1 MCAIQSSLRYNFPP
15 MNLEIFHPAV
25 ARWFAKTFP
34 APTTPQEQAWPAIKE
49 QRNALIAAPTGS
61 GKTLAAFL
69 AAIDDLVRLGTEG
82 KLDDTTH
89 VVYVSPLKAL
99 SNDIQRNLQVPL
111 AGIQDELKAMGL
123 PEVNIRTLVR
133 TGDTPAAERVAMTK
147 RPPHIVV
154 TTPESLYI
162 LLTSEGG
169 RRMLQTTRTL
179 ILDEIHA
186 VVGDKRGSHLALSME
201 RLEQLVSQ
209 HHTQPI
215 ENKAANPKSV
225 IRNPKLVR
233 IGLSATQRPIE
244 EVARFLVG
252 TANIRP
258 DCTPDCAIIDSGHTR
273 HLDLAIELPE
283 SPLQAVMSGEV
294 WDEVYDRLAQLIRQ
308 HKTTLIF
315 VNTRRLAERVARH
328 LGERIGDENIA
339 AHHGSLAREQRL
351 AAEQRLKAGELSALV
366 ATASLELGI
375 DIGDVNLVCQLGST
389 RSIASFL
396 QRVGRSNHTVAGFPK
411 GRIFPLS
418 RDELVECAAIIDSV
432 RRGELD
438 RLELPEQPLDILAQ
452 QIVAASAAEEW
463 TEDALFQMIRRA
475 YPYRNLDRE
484 KFDSVIRMLAEGFS
498 TKRGRRSAYLH
509 HDAVNHRLRGR
520 RNARISAITS
530 GGAIPDTA
538 DYAVVLEPS
547 DLVIGSVNEDFA
559 IESLQGDIFQL
570 GNTSWRVL
578 RVEQGKVRVED
589 AHGQPPSIPFWLG
602 EAPARTH
609 ELSVSVSRL
618 RVEVANRVEVNT
630 NGSGGSLDEDPPAAA
645 GSTDMAE
652 AEVAVHTTLAPGG
665 RDLTEAG
672 ADVSTTLGPGSPV
685 GQPGWGGGSG
695 WVSERGLN
703 LEPAISYLTDEV
715 GISRA
720 AAEQIVE
727 YLAGAKAVLGVMPS
741 QDNLVLERFFD
752 DSGSMQLVVHAPFG
766 SRLNRAWGLALRKRF
781 CRKFNFE
788 LQAAATEDAI
798 VLSLGPTHSFPLDEV
813 FHYLNSRTVR
823 QLLCQ
828 ALLDAPMWNIRWR
841 WNVTRALAV
850 LRRRGGKK
858 IPAQLQ
864 RMDADDLLTAVF
876 PDQVACAENLGGG
889 VREIPAH
896 PLVDQTVKDC
906 LEEAMDVDSLE
917 KLLTS
922 IERNEKNLFARD
934 VIEASPLAQ
943 EILNAR
949 PYAYLDDAPL
959 EERRTRAV
967 YQRRWL
973 DPETAR
979 DMGKLDQGAIDR
991 VRHEAWPRVENSDE
1005 LHDALVELGFITEQ
1019 EGTDWQEFF
1028 AELKND
1034 RRAAVLQVN
1043 TRTAGVRG
1051 PQRGS
1056 PAGVLDPPAMSA
1068 RREPPGDSGR
1078 SFNDANAGETPAL
1091 PVQKLWVAAERLPQL
1106 EAMYPSAALQ
1116 PPIVAPE
1123 TSAQVP
1129 WVFEDA
1135 LVEVLRGRLE
1145 GLGPVTVEALV
1156 NSFGLSKNAIES
1168 GLLKLEAEGFVI
1180 RGQFTPGL
1188 TETEWSARRLL
1199 ARIHS
1204 YTLNRLRQ
1212 EIEPASTADFMSYL
1226 LAWQKVAP
1234 DHQMEG
1240 SESVRAIIEQ
1250 LEGFEAP
1257 AASWEGELLPSRL
1270 AEYDPA
1276 WLDDLCL
1283 SGEVVWA
1290 RLTPPAPPSPSARS
1304 AVSENGVERARG
1316 SAPVRNTPIALLR
1329 RKNFAIWNWV
1339 FPQPSLNEVEFSTT
1353 TRAVHEYLAL
1363 RGASFF
1369 TDIVEGTKLLRTQVE
1384 ESLAELVANGLVI
1397 SDSFAGLRA
1406 LLTPSSRK
1414 TQAASKRKHR
1424 QAAYEMSSAGR
1435 WSLLNR
1441 GAATVLTGSA
1451 SVAPARGSSPTVKEG
1466 SVPEP
1471 ESTEKIARI
1480 LLKRYGVVFKR
1491 LLEREGIALPWRVL
1505 LRIYH
1510 RLEARGEIRGGRFV
1524 AGISGEQFALPDA
1537 VGMLRAIRRART
1549 GAVDFSFRSPAQ
1561 KEEEPSLTV
1570 GLPSS
1575 ASEESLI
1582 SVSAADPL
1590 NLVGIITPGGRV
1602 TAHTSNRI
1610 LYRNGEP
1617 ITVLEAG
1624 ETRFL
1629 VELSRTMEWKA
1640 KSALMRKA
1648 TPPQLRSYLR
1658 RPA

>member
-1 MCAIQSSLRYNFPP
+1 

-25 ARWFAKTFP
+25 ARWFGKTFP
-34 APTTPQEQAWPAIKE
+34 DATPPQQDAWPAIK
-49 QRNALIAAPTGS
+49 QGRNTLIAAPTGS

-69 AAIDDLVRLGTEG
+69 AAIDDLVRLGVEG
-82 KLDDTTH
+82 KLDATTH

-99 SNDIQRNLQVPL
+99 SNDIQRNLQFPL
-111 AGIQDELKAMGL
+111 AGIQEELAAMGL

-133 TGDTPAAERVAMTK
+133 SGDTPAAERTAMIK

-169 RRMLQTTRTL
+169 RRMLQTARTL
-179 ILDEIHA
+179 IVDEIHA
-186 VVGDKRGSHLALSME
+186 VVGDKRGSHLALSIE
-201 RLEQLVSQ
+201 RLEQLISQ
-209 HHTQPI
+209 PKPEPGTAPAETEQLNFQHPIPETLHPDFAHPIPDTLISHTLH
-215 ENKAANPKSV
+215 
-225 IRNPKLVR
+225 PKLVR

-252 TANIRP
+252 TANINA
-258 DCTPDCAIIDSGHTR
+258 DGKTDCAIVDSGHAR
-273 HLDLAIELPE
+273 QLDLAIELPE

-411 GRIFPLS
+411 GRVFPLS

-438 RLELPEQPLDILAQ
+438 RLALPEQPLDILAQ
-452 QIVAASAAEEW
+452 QIVAASAPEEW
-463 TEDALFQMIRRA
+463 GEDELFAMVRRA
-475 YPYRNLDRE
+475 YPYRNLSRE
-484 KFDSVIRMLAEGFS
+484 QFDSVIRMLAEGFS

-509 HDAVNHRLRGR
+509 HDAVNKRIRGR
-520 RNARISAITS
+520 RGARLAAITS

-609 ELSVSVSRL
+609 ELSVSVARL
-618 RVEVANRVEVNT
+618 REEVTNRVEIVDALNSSRDPSAT
-630 NGSGGSLDEDPPAAA
+630 VDGSDLTLSDEVGTPGG
-645 GSTDMAE
+645 GR
-652 AEVAVHTTLAPGG
+652 EVA
-665 RDLTEAG
+665 E
-672 ADVSTTLGPGSPV
+672 S
-685 GQPGWGGGSG
+685 
-695 WVSERGLN
+695 GLN
-703 LEPAISYLTDEV
+703 LEPAINYLTDDV

-727 YLAGAKAVLGVMPS
+727 YLAGAKIVLGVMPS

-752 DSGSMQLVVHAPFG
+752 DSGSMQLVLHSPFG

-813 FHYLNSRTVR
+813 FHYLNSKTVR
-823 QLLCQ
+823 TLLCQ

-841 WNVTRALAV
+841 WNVTRSLAV

-864 RMDADDLLTAVF
+864 RMDAEDLLTAIF
-876 PDQVACAENLGGG
+876 PDQLACQENLGGG
-889 VREIPAH
+889 EREIPTH

-906 LEEAMDVDSLE
+906 LEEAMDIDGLE
-917 KLLTS
+917 QLLTA

-973 DPETAR
+973 DPQTAS
-979 DMGKLDQGAIDR
+979 DMGKLDRGAIDR
-991 VRHEAWPRVENSDE
+991 VRDEAWPRVENPDE
-1005 LHDALVELGFITEQ
+1005 LHDALVELGFITQ
-1019 EGTDWQEFF
+1019 AEGAEWQQFLG
-1028 AELKND
+1028 ELQND

-1043 TRTAGVRG
+1043 TGTAATGTAGV
-1051 PQRGS
+1051 
-1056 PAGVLDPPAMSA
+1056 PPAMSA
-1068 RREPPGDSGR
+1068 QREHRDHSTISGDAA
-1078 SFNDANAGETPAL
+1078 DAGGTPAV
-1091 PVQKLWVAAERLPQL
+1091 PVNKLNLWIAAERLPQF
-1106 EAMYPSAALQ
+1106 EAVYPLLKLQ
-1116 PPIVAPE
+1116 PQIKAPDSFSKQW
-1123 TSAQVP
+1123 T
-1129 WVFEDA
+1129 FEEA
-1135 LVEVLRGRLE
+1135 LVELLRGRLE
-1145 GLGPVTVEALV
+1145 GLGPVTVQSLAD
-1156 NSFGLSKNAIES
+1156 SS
-1168 GLLKLEAEGFVI
+1168 GLNTNEIETGLLRLEAEGFVI
-1180 RGQFTPGL
+1180 RGKFSPGA
-1188 TETEWSARRLL
+1188 TETEWCARRLL

-1212 EIEPASTADFMSYL
+1212 EIEPVTTADFIRFL

-1240 SESVRAIIEQ
+1240 PESVRAIIEQ

-1257 AASWEGELLPSRL
+1257 AASWEGELLPGRL

-1276 WLDDLCL
+1276 WLDALCL
-1283 SGEVVWA
+1283 SGELVWA
-1290 RLTPPAPPSPSARS
+1290 RLTPPAALSASSR
-1304 AVSENGVERARG
+1304 AAAAENGVERARG
-1316 SAPVRNTPIALLR
+1316 AAPVRNTPIALLR
-1329 RKNFAIWNWV
+1329 RKNFALWNSV
-1339 FPQPSLNEVEFSTT
+1339 FPQPSLNELEFSTT
-1353 TRAVHEYLAL
+1353 TQAVKDYLTT

-1369 TDIVEGTKLLRTQVE
+1369 TDIVEGTKLLRAQVE
-1384 ESLAELVANGLVI
+1384 ESLAELVANGLVV

-1406 LLTPSSRK
+1406 LLTPASRK
-1414 TQAASKRKHR
+1414 TQAAAKRKHR
-1424 QAAYEMSSAGR
+1424 QPVYEMSSAGR
-1435 WSLLNR
+1435 WSILQR
-1441 GAATVLTGSA
+1441 ESDKPVPDKPKFAEQPAAETV
-1451 SVAPARGSSPTVKEG
+1451 E
-1466 SVPEP
+1466 E
-1471 ESTEKIARI
+1471 IARI

-1491 LLEREGIALPWRVL
+1491 LLEREGISLPWRVL
-1505 LRIYH
+1505 LRMYH

-1524 AGISGEQFALPDA
+1524 AGISGEQFALPEA
-1537 VGMLRAIRRART
+1537 VGMLRAIRRAGT
-1549 GAVDFSFRSPAQ
+1549 GTMDFGFRFPGQ
-1561 KEEEPSLTV
+1561 IQEPSLTI
-1570 GLPSS
+1570 GLPSTD
-1575 ASEESLI
+1575 AAQESLI
-1582 SVSAADPL
+1582 SISAADPL
-1590 NLVGIITPGGRV
+1590 NLVGIITPGGRI
-1602 TAHTSNRI
+1602 TAYTSNRI

-1617 ITVLEAG
+1617 IAVLEAG
-1624 ETRFL
+1624 EPRFL
-1629 VELSRTMEWKA
+1629 IELSRAMEWKA
-1640 KSALMRKA
+1640 KAALMRKA

>member
-1 MCAIQSSLRYNFPP
+1 M
-15 MNLEIFHPAV
+15 V
-25 ARWFAKTFP
+25 
-34 APTTPQEQAWPAIKE
+34 
-49 QRNALIAAPTGS
+49 
-61 GKTLAAFL
+61 
-69 AAIDDLVRLGTEG
+69 
-82 KLDDTTH
+82 
-89 VVYVSPLKAL
+89 
-99 SNDIQRNLQVPL
+99 
-111 AGIQDELKAMGL
+111 
-123 PEVNIRTLVR
+123 
-133 TGDTPAAERVAMTK
+133 K

-169 RRMLQTTRTL
+169 RRMLQTTRTI

-186 VVGDKRGSHLALSME
+186 VVGDKRGSHLALSIE
-201 RLEQLVSQ
+201 RLEQLVRQ
-209 HHTQPI
+209 HQA
-215 ENKAANPKSV
+215 ENPKLQIQDSNSQ
-225 IRNPKLVR
+225 IQNSKLVR

-252 TANIRP
+252 TENIHSEG
-258 DCTPDCAIIDSGHTR
+258 TPNCAIIDSGHTR
-273 HLDLAIELPE
+273 RLDLAIELPE
-283 SPLQAVMSGEV
+283 SPLQAVMSGDV
-294 WDEVYDRLAQLIRQ
+294 WEEVYDRLAQLIRQ
-308 HKTTLIF
+308 HKTTLVF
-315 VNTRRLAERVARH
+315 VNTRRLAERVSRH
-328 LGERIGDENIA
+328 LGERLGDENIA

-375 DIGDVNLVCQLGST
+375 DIGDVNLVCQLSST
-389 RSIASFL
+389 RSISSFL

-463 TEDALFQMIRRA
+463 TEDALFRMIRGA
-475 YPYRNLDRE
+475 YPYRKLTRE
-484 KFDSVIRMLAEGFS
+484 QFDSVIRMLAEGFS

-509 HDAVNHRLRGR
+509 HDGVNHRIRGR

-570 GNTSWRVL
+570 GNASWRVL

-618 RVEVANRVEVNT
+618 REEVAERIDVSSPSVSDVGT
-630 NGSGGSLDEDPPAAA
+630 PGVSGGPDGETPANA
-645 GSTDMAE
+645 
-652 AEVAVHTTLAPGG
+652 
-665 RDLTEAG
+665 
-672 ADVSTTLGPGSPV
+672 
-685 GQPGWGGGSG
+685 GGSG
-695 WVSERGLN
+695 LTAAIN
-703 LEPAISYLTDEV
+703 LEPAIKYLTDDV

-752 DSGSMQLVVHAPFG
+752 DSGSMQLVVHSPFG
-766 SRLNRAWGLALRKRF
+766 SRINRAWGLALRKRF

-788 LQAAATEDAI
+788 LQAAATEDAV

-813 FHYLNSRTVR
+813 FHYLNSKTVR

-841 WNVTRALAV
+841 WNVTRSLAV

-864 RMDADDLLTAVF
+864 RMDAEDLLTAIF
-876 PDQVACAENLGGG
+876 PDQVACQENLGGG
-889 VREIPAH
+889 EREIPVH

-906 LEEAMDVDSLE
+906 LEEAMDVESLE
-917 KLLTS
+917 RLLTA

-934 VIEASPLAQ
+934 VIEASPLSQ

-967 YQRRWL
+967 QQRRWL
-973 DPETAR
+973 DPQTAK

-991 VRHEAWPRVENSDE
+991 VRDEAWPRVESADE
-1005 LHDALVELGFITEQ
+1005 LHDALVELGFLTEA
-1019 EGTDWQEFF
+1019 EGADWQEFF
-1028 AELKND
+1028 TELKND
-1034 RRAAVLQVN
+1034 RRAAVLQ
-1043 TRTAGVRG
+1043 AG
-1051 PQRGS
+1051 S
-1056 PAGVLDPPAMSA
+1056 ADILSAMSA
-1068 RREPPGDSGR
+1068 QREQFDGSTVNG
-1078 SFNDANAGETPAL
+1078 NATHAGGTPAV
-1091 PVQKLWVAAERLPQL
+1091 PAVKLWVAAERLPQL
-1106 EAMYPSAALQ
+1106 TTIYSLASLE
-1116 PPIVAPE
+1116 PPITAPQ
-1123 TSAQVP
+1123 SVAQVA
-1129 WVFEDA
+1129 WAFEEA
-1135 LVEVLRGRLE
+1135 VVEVLRGRLE
-1145 GLGPVTVEALV
+1145 GLGPVTVEGLAA
-1156 NSFGLSKNAIES
+1156 SSGLSKSDIEL

-1180 RGQFTPGL
+1180 RGQFTPGGS
-1188 TETEWSARRLL
+1188 ETEWSARRLL

-1212 EIEPASTADFMSYL
+1212 EIEPVATADFMRYL

-1234 DHQMEG
+1234 EHQMEG
-1240 SESVRAIIEQ
+1240 PESVRAIIEQ

-1257 AASWEGELLPSRL
+1257 AAAWEGELLPSRL

-1276 WLDDLCL
+1276 WLDALCL

-1290 RLTPPAPPSPSARS
+1290 RLTPPATSTRATFAGPG
-1304 AVSENGVERARG
+1304 NERTRG
-1316 SAPVRNTPIALLR
+1316 SAPVRNTPIALMR
-1329 RKNFAIWNWV
+1329 RKNFTIWNSV
-1339 FPQPSLNEVEFSTT
+1339 FPQPSLSEVEFSTT
-1353 TRAVHEYLAL
+1353 TRAVRDYLAG

-1369 TDIVEGTKLLRTQVE
+1369 TDIAEGTKLLRAQVE
-1384 ESLAELVANGLVI
+1384 DSLAELVANGLVI

-1406 LLTPSSRK
+1406 LLTPGSRK
-1414 TQAASKRKHR
+1414 TQAAARRKHR
-1424 QAAYEMSSAGR
+1424 QPTYEMSSAGR
-1435 WSLLNR
+1435 WSLLQR
-1441 GAATVLTGSA
+1441 EPDKLK
-1451 SVAPARGSSPTVKEG
+1451 SVEQS
-1466 SVPEP
+1466 EP
-1471 ESTEKIARI
+1471 EATEEIARI

-1510 RLEARGEIRGGRFV
+1510 RLEARGELRGGRFV
-1524 AGISGEQFALPDA
+1524 AGISGEQFALPEA

-1549 GAVDFSFRSPAQ
+1549 GAMDFGFSQ
-1561 KEEEPSLTV
+1561 
-1570 GLPSS
+1570 SS
-1575 ASEESLI
+1575 QSSHEVSEATADAGASAGTESLI

-1602 TAHTSNRI
+1602 TAHTANRI

-1617 ITVLEAG
+1617 ITVLESG

-1640 KSALMRKA
+1640 KAALMRKT

>member
-1 MCAIQSSLRYNFPP
+1 

-25 ARWFAKTFP
+25 ARWFTKSFP
-34 APTTPQEQAWPAIKE
+34 SATEPQEQAWPAIKAH
-49 QRNALIAAPTGS
+49 RNTLIAAPTGS

-69 AAIDDLVRLGTEG
+69 AAIDDLVRLGVEG
-82 KLDDTTH
+82 KLEDNTH

-99 SNDIQRNLQVPL
+99 SNDIQRNLQIPL
-111 AGIQDELKAMGL
+111 LGIEEELRALGL

-133 TGDTPAAERVAMTK
+133 TGDTPASERTAMTK

-169 RRMLQTTRTL
+169 RRMLRTTRTL

-201 RLEQLVSQ
+201 RLEQLIGQRQTEQQSSQ
-209 HHTQPI
+209 ATDELFPQHPAPDTRHP
-215 ENKAANPKSV
+215 
-225 IRNPKLVR
+225 LVR

-252 TANIRP
+252 TANIKGDGTT
-258 DCTPDCAIIDSGHTR
+258 DCTIVDSGHTR
-273 HLDLAIELPE
+273 RLDLAIELPD

-294 WDEVYDRLAQLIRQ
+294 WEEVYDRIAQLIRQ
-308 HKTTLIF
+308 HKTTLVF

-328 LGERIGDENIA
+328 LGSRIGDENIA

-418 RDELVECAAIIDSV
+418 RDELVECAAIIDAV

-463 TEDALFQMIRRA
+463 SEADLFEMVRRA
-475 YPYRNLDRE
+475 YPYRNLERS
-484 KFDSVIRMLAEGFS
+484 KFDEVIRMLAEGFS

-509 HDAVNHRLRGR
+509 HDAVNQRIRGR
-520 RNARISAITS
+520 RNARLSAITS

-589 AHGQPPSIPFWLG
+589 AAGQPPSIPFWLG

-618 RVEVANRVEVNT
+618 REEVANRVEVEQVQVVDDSEPN
-630 NGSGGSLDEDPPAAA
+630 SEPSLTQ
-645 GSTDMAE
+645 S
-652 AEVAVHTTLAPGG
+652 
-665 RDLTEAG
+665 
-672 ADVSTTLGPGSPV
+672 
-685 GQPGWGGGSG
+685 
-695 WVSERGLN
+695 LN
-703 LEPAISYLTDEV
+703 LEPAIKYLTDEV
-715 GISRA
+715 DISQA

-752 DSGSMQLVVHAPFG
+752 DSGSMQLVVHSPFG

-781 CRKFNFE
+781 CVKFNFE

-798 VLSLGPTHSFPLDEV
+798 VLSLGPTHSFPLEDV
-813 FHYLNSRTVR
+813 FHYLNSKGVR
-823 QLLCQ
+823 QVLCQ

-841 WNVTRALAV
+841 WNVTRSLAV

-864 RMDADDLLTAVF
+864 RMDAEDLLTAIF
-876 PDQVACAENLGGG
+876 PDQVACFENLPAGA
-889 VREIPAH
+889 REIPQH

-906 LEEAMDVDSLE
+906 LEEAMDVGALE
-917 KLLTS
+917 KLLS
-922 IERNEKNLFARD
+922 AIERNEKNLFARD

-967 YQRRWL
+967 FQRRWL
-973 DPETAR
+973 DPQTAS

-991 VRHEAWPRVENSDE
+991 VRDEAWPRVENPDE
-1005 LHDALVELGFITEQ
+1005 LHDALVELGFVTVEEGAEWQAFLTELQ
-1019 EGTDWQEFF
+1019 
-1028 AELKND
+1028 ND
-1034 RRAAVLQVN
+1034 RRAAVLEIPG
-1043 TRTAGVRG
+1043 TAISGTAISGTAGV
-1051 PQRGS
+1051 S
-1056 PAGVLDPPAMSA
+1056 PATVGENNPKIQTELAT
-1068 RREPPGDSGR
+1068 G
-1078 SFNDANAGETPAL
+1078 AGGTPAV
-1091 PVQKLWVAAERLPQL
+1091 PVKAVPVKKVQLWVAAERLPQI
-1106 EAMYPSAALQ
+1106 EAIYPSPALS
-1116 PPIVAPE
+1116 PPIVAPASFGE
-1123 TSAQVP
+1123 KVWS
-1129 WVFEDA
+1129 FEDA
-1135 LVEVLRGRLE
+1135 MVEVLRGRLE
-1145 GLGPVTVEALV
+1145 GLGPVTVETLA
-1156 NSFGLSKNAIES
+1156 NSMGLSNGEVEA

-1180 RGQFTPGL
+1180 RGKFTPGL
-1188 TETEWSARRLL
+1188 EATEWSARRLL

-1212 EIEPASTADFMSYL
+1212 EIEPVSTADFLRYL
-1226 LAWQKVAP
+1226 LAWQKLAP
-1234 DHQMEG
+1234 EHQMEG
-1240 SESVRAIIEQ
+1240 PESVRAIIEQ

-1257 AASWEGELLPSRL
+1257 AAAWEGELLPGRL

-1276 WLDDLCL
+1276 WLDALCL

-1290 RLTPPAPPSPSARS
+1290 RLTPPARS
-1304 AVSENGVERARG
+1304 AASTSENGVEKARG
-1316 SAPVRNTPIALLR
+1316 AAPVRNTPIALLQ
-1329 RKNFAIWNWV
+1329 RKNFAIWSSV
-1339 FPQPSLNEVEFSTT
+1339 FPQPTLSELEFSTT
-1353 TRAVHEYLAL
+1353 TQAVHDYLST

-1369 TDIVEGTKLLRTQVE
+1369 TDIVEGTKLLRSQVE
-1384 ESLAELVANGLVI
+1384 EALGDLVANGLVI

-1406 LLTPSSRK
+1406 LLTPASRK
-1414 TQAASKRKHR
+1414 TQAAAKRKHR
-1424 QAAYEMSSAGR
+1424 QPVYEMSSAGR

-1441 GAATVLTGSA
+1441 VGQTFLSVSPGNQSGRDKTSTVRDSATDAQAA
-1451 SVAPARGSSPTVKEG
+1451 E
-1466 SVPEP
+1466 E
-1471 ESTEKIARI
+1471 IARI

-1505 LRIYH
+1505 LRVYH

-1524 AGISGEQFALPDA
+1524 GGISGEQFALPEA

-1549 GAVDFSFRSPAQ
+1549 GAVDFGFRSPTFIESAPGSLAVGTPPAQ
-1561 KEEEPSLTV
+1561 TSSSDSL
-1570 GLPSS
+1570 
-1575 ASEESLI
+1575 ESMI

-1590 NLVGIITPGGRV
+1590 NLVGIITPGGRI
-1602 TAHTSNRI
+1602 TAFTSNRI
-1610 LYRNGEP
+1610 LYYNGEP
-1617 ITVLEAG
+1617 VAVLESG
-1624 ETRFL
+1624 ETKFL
-1629 VELSRTMEWKA
+1629 VELSRSMEWKA
-1640 KSALMRKA
+1640 KAALMRKA
-1648 TPPQLRSYLR
+1648 TPPPLRSYLR

>member
-1 MCAIQSSLRYNFPP
+1 

-34 APTTPQEQAWPAIKE
+34 AATPPQEQAWPAVKA
-49 QRNALIAAPTGS
+49 QHNTLIAAPTGS

-69 AAIDDLVRLGTEG
+69 AAIDDLVRLGVEG

-99 SNDIQRNLQVPL
+99 SNDIQRNLQIPL
-111 AGIQDELKAMGL
+111 AGIQEELRALGL
-123 PEVNIRTLVR
+123 PEVNIRTFVR
-133 TGDTPAAERVAMTK
+133 TGDTPAGERTAMTK

-179 ILDEIHA
+179 IVDEIHA
-186 VVGDKRGSHLALSME
+186 VVGDKRGSHLALSIE
-201 RLEQLVSQ
+201 RLEQLIQQCPYQSDDNQ
-209 HHTQPI
+209 DLFSETAGHRP
-215 ENKAANPKSV
+215 SV
-225 IRNPKLVR
+225 ARRLVR

-252 TANIRP
+252 NANINSENRP
-258 DCTPDCAIIDSGHTR
+258 DCTIIDSGHTR
-273 HLDLAIELPE
+273 RLDIAIEVPE

-294 WDEVYDRLAQLIRQ
+294 WEEIYDRLAQLIRE
-308 HKTTLIF
+308 HKTTLVF
-315 VNTRRLAERVARH
+315 VNTRRLAERVSRH
-328 LGERIGDENIA
+328 LGERLGDENIA

-351 AAEQRLKAGELSALV
+351 VAEQRLKAGELSALV

-411 GRIFPLS
+411 GRIFPQS
-418 RDELVECAAIIDSV
+418 RDELVECAAIVDSV

-438 RLELPEQPLDILAQ
+438 RLELPELPLDILAQ
-452 QIVAASAAEEW
+452 QIVAAAAAEEW
-463 TEDALFQMIRRA
+463 TENALLEMVKRA
-475 YPYRNLDRE
+475 YPYRNLTRE
-484 KFDSVIRMLAEGFS
+484 QFDSVIRMLAEGFS

-509 HDAVNHRLRGR
+509 HDAVNQRIRGR

-547 DLVIGSVNEDFA
+547 ELVIGSVNEDFA

-618 RVEVANRVEVNT
+618 REEVANRIEAITNYENVDVVESASV
-630 NGSGGSLDEDPPAAA
+630 
-645 GSTDMAE
+645 AE
-652 AEVAVHTTLAPGG
+652 RAP
-665 RDLTEAG
+665 
-672 ADVSTTLGPGSPV
+672 S
-685 GQPGWGGGSG
+685 
-695 WVSERGLN
+695 LN
-703 LEPAISYLTDEV
+703 LEPAIGYLTNEV

-727 YLAGAKAVLGVMPS
+727 YLAGAKLVLGVMPS

-752 DSGSMQLVVHAPFG
+752 DSGSMQLVVHSPFG

-788 LQAAATEDAI
+788 LQAAATEDAV

-813 FHYLNSRTVR
+813 FHYLNSKTVR

-841 WNVTRALAV
+841 WNVTRSLAV

-864 RMDADDLLTAVF
+864 RMDAEDLLTAIF
-876 PDQVACAENLGGG
+876 PDQVACQENLGGG
-889 VREIPAH
+889 EREIPVH

-906 LEEAMDVDSLE
+906 LEEAMDIDSLE
-917 KLLTS
+917 RLLTA
-922 IERNEKNLFARD
+922 IERNEKRLFARD

-949 PYAYLDDAPL
+949 PYAFLDDAPL

-967 YQRRWL
+967 QQRRWL
-973 DPETAR
+973 DPQTAK
-979 DMGKLDQGAIDR
+979 DMGRLDQGAIDR
-991 VRHEAWPRVENSDE
+991 VRNEVWPRVENPDE
-1005 LHDALVELGFITEQ
+1005 LHDALVELGFLTEP
-1019 EGTDWQEFF
+1019 EGSEWPDYF

-1043 TRTAGVRG
+1043 TGIAGVT
-1051 PQRGS
+1051 
-1056 PAGVLDPPAMSA
+1056 PAG
-1068 RREPPGDSGR
+1068 
-1078 SFNDANAGETPAL
+1078 
-1091 PVQKLWVAAERLPQL
+1091 PVKSLRLWVAAERLPQIQ
-1106 EAMYPSAALQ
+1106 AIYPSASLV

-1123 TSAQVP
+1123 SLTQSP
-1129 WVFEDA
+1129 WSFESA

-1145 GLGPVTVEALV
+1145 GLGPATVRALAD
-1156 NSFGLSKNAIES
+1156 SFGLSANDIEL

-1180 RGQFTPGL
+1180 RGQFTPGG
-1188 TETEWSARRLL
+1188 TETEWCARRLL

-1212 EIEPASTADFMSYL
+1212 EIEPVSTADFMRYL

-1234 DHQMEG
+1234 EHQMEG
-1240 SESVRAIIEQ
+1240 PESVRAIIEQ

-1257 AASWEGELLPSRL
+1257 AAAWEGELLPARL

-1276 WLDDLCL
+1276 WLDALCL

-1290 RLTPPAPPSPSARS
+1290 RLTPPTP
-1304 AVSENGVERARG
+1304 ARG
-1316 SAPVRNTPIALLR
+1316 TPEPGNERPRGAAPVRNTPIALVR
-1329 RKNFAIWNWV
+1329 RKNFAIWNSV
-1339 FPQPSLNEVEFSTT
+1339 FPPPSLSEVEFSSTT
-1353 TRAVHEYLAL
+1353 SAVHDYLTT

-1369 TDIVEGTKLLRTQVE
+1369 TDIVEGTKLLRAQVE
-1384 ESLAELVANGLVI
+1384 EALAELVANGLVI

-1406 LLTPSSRK
+1406 LLTPASRR
-1414 TQAASKRKHR
+1414 TQAAARRKHR
-1424 QAAYEMSSAGR
+1424 QPVYEMSSAGR
-1435 WSLLNR
+1435 WSLLQR
-1441 GAATVLTGSA
+1441 DTAIAGVPGTTDPEAA
-1451 SVAPARGSSPTVKEG
+1451 E
-1466 SVPEP
+1466 E
-1471 ESTEKIARI
+1471 IARI

-1491 LLEREGIALPWRVL
+1491 LLEREGIVLPWRVL

-1524 AGISGEQFALPDA
+1524 AGISGEQFALPEA
-1537 VGMLRAIRRART
+1537 VGMLRSIRRART
-1549 GAVDFSFRSPAQ
+1549 GAMDFGFRSAAQ
-1561 KEEEPSLTV
+1561 EAQERITEAVTT
-1570 GLPSS
+1570 
-1575 ASEESLI
+1575 ETESLV

-1602 TAHTSNRI
+1602 TAHTANRI
-1610 LYRNGEP
+1610 LYSNGEP
-1617 ITVLEAG
+1617 VTVLESG

-1629 VELSRTMEWKA
+1629 VELSRTLEWKA
-1640 KSALMRKA
+1640 KSALLRKA
-1648 TPPQLRSYLR
+1648 TPPELRTYLR